1 LGGTL
6 ERVFNRLDL
15 RGTKKPLGELL
26 PQLAIDAIAP
36 RETVRALL
44 DEVRLGGDKSV
55 RELTIRFDGVDV
67 PVAVVS
73 AHMLEEAWNMIDESL
88 REALIVAHD
97 RILNF
102 HLGEVHNEH
111 TQDSGGVSIS
121 SVAQPV
127 DRVGVYVPGGLAA
140 YPSTVLMTVLPALAA
155 GVQDVVLCTPPNGVG
170 EASKVVLAAAYLC
183 GVTEIFLAGG
193 VQAIAAMTYG
203 TESLKAVD
211 VIAGPGNAWV
221 AMAKQEVAGQVGI
234 ASAFAGPSEIAVI
247 ADHTC
252 PPSSAAV
259 DLVLQAEHGP
269 GGRAWLITW
278 DAAYADEVESATKEI
293 VSLSPRSLETRATI
307 ETGGFVCLVDD
318 PLQAI
323 AVVNVLAPEHLQLM
337 FEGARSFLGQIRH
350 AGAVFIGNWAPASIG
365 DYVAGPSHVLPT
377 SGTARFS
384 GALGVADFQKKMH
397 IVEVS
402 KDGFDELRGVVAE
415 LAVAEGL
422 WAHGVSVSERER
434 WANGG
439 VSK

>member
-1 LGGTL
+1 MGGTIKS
-6 ERVFNRLDL
+6 VFNRLDL
-15 RGTKKPLGELL
+15 RGTKKPLAELL
-26 PQLAIDAIAP
+26 PQLALDSIAP
-36 RETVRALL
+36 RETVRELL

-73 AHMLEEAWNMIDESL
+73 GHRLEEAWDMIGESL
-88 REALIVAHD
+88 REALRVAHD
-97 RILNF
+97 RILSF
-102 HLGEVHNEH
+102 HVGEVRNEH
-111 TQDSGGVSIS
+111 AQDSGGVSIS

-127 DRVGVYVPGGLAA
+127 DRVGVYVPGGLAT

-155 GVQDVVLCTPPNGVG
+155 GVQDVVLCTPPGRDG
-170 EASKVVLAAAYLC
+170 EASQVVLAAAYLC
-183 GVTEIFLAGG
+183 GVAEVFLAGG

-247 ADHTC
+247 ADNTC

-259 DLVLQAEHGP
+259 DLALQAEHGP

-278 DAAYADEVESATKEI
+278 DAAYADEVESATRKI
-293 VSLSPRSLETRATI
+293 VSLSPRSRETRTTI

-318 PLQAI
+318 PLQAMS
-323 AVVNVLAPEHLQLM
+323 VVNVLAPEHVQLM
-337 FEGARSFLGQIRH
+337 FENARSFVGQIRH

-384 GALGVADFQKKMH
+384 GALGTADFQKKMH

-402 KDGFDELRGVVAE
+402 KEGFDELRSVVAE

-434 WANGG
+434 WADGG

>member
-1 LGGTL
+1 
-6 ERVFNRLDL
+6 
-15 RGTKKPLGELL
+15 
-26 PQLAIDAIAP
+26 
-36 RETVRALL
+36 
-44 DEVRLGGDKSV
+44 
-55 RELTIRFDGVDV
+55 
-67 PVAVVS
+67 
-73 AHMLEEAWNMIDESL
+73 
-88 REALIVAHD
+88 
-97 RILNF
+97 
-102 HLGEVHNEH
+102 VHNEH

-155 GVQDVVLCTPPNGVG
+155 GVQDVVLCTPPDGVG

-307 ETGGFVCLVDD
+307 KTGGFVCLVDD

>member
-1 LGGTL
+1 MGGTIKS
-6 ERVFNRLDL
+6 VFNRLDL
-15 RGTKKPLGELL
+15 RGTKKPLAELL
-26 PQLAIDAIAP
+26 PQLAIDSIAP
-36 RETVRALL
+36 RETVRELL

-55 RELTIRFDGVDV
+55 RELTTRFDGVDV

-73 AHMLEEAWNMIDESL
+73 GHRLEEAWDMIGESL
-88 REALIVAHD
+88 REALRVAHD
-97 RILNF
+97 RILSF
-102 HLGEVHNEH
+102 HVGEVRNEH
-111 TQDSGGVSIS
+111 AQDSGGVSIS

-127 DRVGVYVPGGLAA
+127 DRVGVYVPGGLAT

-155 GVQDVVLCTPPNGVG
+155 GVQDVVLCTPPGRDG
-170 EASKVVLAAAYLC
+170 EASQVVLAAAYLC
-183 GVTEIFLAGG
+183 GVAEVFLAGG

-247 ADHTC
+247 ADNTC

-259 DLVLQAEHGP
+259 DLALQAEHGP

-278 DAAYADEVESATKEI
+278 DAAYADEVESATRKI
-293 VSLSPRSLETRATI
+293 VSLSPRSRETRTTI

-318 PLQAI
+318 PLQAMS
-323 AVVNVLAPEHLQLM
+323 VVNVLAPEHVQLM
-337 FEGARSFLGQIRH
+337 FENARSFVGQIRH

-384 GALGVADFQKKMH
+384 GALGTSDFQKKMH

-434 WANGG
+434 WADGG